1 MRLFYRLSMKNFGI
15 WSNHCFSCNRE
26 HNLLWILHSHKR
38 KISLSSK
45 EKLLACFPAF
55 DTLEDLLDT
64 TDLIQLPDLLLT
76 RPKALV
82 NSLKHSLNYKFLLKQ
97 KQTKEGGGRNTRLLG
112 EFSEQKSEFSPQ
124 FTWCLWA
131 HKSASDT
138 QNQHLKNVWL
148 WAVFNYPAAKILQH
162 LM

>member
-1 MRLFYRLSMKNFGI
+1 M
-15 WSNHCFSCNRE
+15 
-26 HNLLWILHSHKR
+26 
-38 KISLSSK
+38 SSK

-97 KQTKEGGGRNTRLLG
+97 KQTKEGGGGIPDFLVNFQNRRVNFHLNLLG
-112 EFSEQKSEFSPQ
+112 VSEHINLPQ
-124 FTWCLWA
+124 
-131 HKSASDT
+131 
-138 QNQHLKNVWL
+138 
-148 WAVFNYPAAKILQH
+148 ILRIST
-162 LM
+162 

>member
-97 KQTKEGGGRNTRLLG
+97 KQTKEGGGEEYQTSWWIFRT
-112 EFSEQKSEFSPQ
+112 EEWI
-124 FTWCLWA
+124 FTSIYLV
-131 HKSASDT
+131 SLST
-138 QNQHLKNVWL
+138 
-148 WAVFNYPAAKILQH
+148 
-162 LM
+162 